1 MDDRLK
7 ALLLEYLRDLA
18 FDLASAA
25 LYDLIKAE
33 MRKRPRRKDTDA
45 DHEPKHLR
53 H

>member
-1 MDDRLK
+1 MNDRWK

-25 LYDLIKAE
+25 LYDLAKAVI
-33 MRKRPRRKDTDA
+33 RKRPRRKDTDGN
-45 DHEPKHLR
+45 HEPKHLR